1 MRVDVPVVPVSR
13 PRLHGSDA
21 RLPRFVAALLAVCVL
36 ALLGLAATPV
46 QASPSDPAADEAQ
59 FISLLNATRAKGGVA
74 PLTVDPE
81 LRALAR
87 GWTQQ
92 MADAGKISHA
102 KPISAGVTADWLKL
116 GENVGTGG
124 NVTVVMNAFI
134 ASPGH
139 FENIMDP
146 EFTRVGVGVIWVG
159 NALYTTHRFE
169 KLADQPPA
177 EPPSAAPAA
186 TPPAAASA
194 GAPEQAAPPT
204 TRPFVP
210 KQVHTPTSAVVT
222 TTTAPPPPPPPPA
235 SAARVATVLG
245 ALRAAWR

>member
-1 MRVDVPVVPVSR
+1 MWRVDVPVVPASR
-13 PRLHGSDA
+13 SGLHGRDA
-21 RLPRFVAALLAVCVL
+21 RLPRFVAVVLAVSLL
-36 ALLGLAATPV
+36 ALLGLVATPV
-46 QASPSDPAADEAQ
+46 QASPSDPTADEAQ

-81 LRALAR
+81 LRTLAR
-87 GWTQQ
+87 GWAQQ
-92 MADAGKISHA
+92 MADAGHISHA

-139 FENIMDP
+139 YENIMDP

-169 KLADQPPA
+169 KLADQPAAQPA
-177 EPPSAAPAA
+177 PAAPAA
-186 TPPAAASA
+186 TPAASPA
-194 GAPEQAAPPT
+194 TPEQAAPPT
-204 TRPFVP
+204 TRPFAP
-210 KQVHTPTSAVVT
+210 KQVHAPTSTVVT

-245 ALRAAWR
+245 ALRAAWH